1 MVFDVSDSKLV
12 ESILKKYSRKE
23 DTVAALQELQAAFG
37 YLERT
42 HLELLAKQLQVP
54 LVHISSVATFYTQF
68 RFTPKGVYHIS
79 ICRGTTCHVKN
90 SEDILK
96 HLERKLSI
104 KVGELTTD
112 KKISLE
118 CVNCIGACAK
128 APAMMINE
136 TVYGELNEKKVDKIL
151 SSLK

>member
-1 MVFDVSDSKLV
+1 MVADVNDQKLV
-12 ESILKKYSRKE
+12 ESILKKYDRKE
-23 DTVAALQELQAAFG
+23 DTVAALQELQQAFG

-42 HLELLAKQLQVP
+42 HLELLAKQLNVP

-68 RFTPKGVYHIS
+68 KFTPKGTYHIS
-79 ICRGTTCHVKN
+79 ICRGTACHVKN
-90 SEDILK
+90 SEDLLK
-96 HLERKLSI
+96 HLERKLNI
-104 KVGELTTD
+104 KTGELTTD

-136 TVYGELNEKKVDKIL
+136 TVYGELTEKKVDKIL